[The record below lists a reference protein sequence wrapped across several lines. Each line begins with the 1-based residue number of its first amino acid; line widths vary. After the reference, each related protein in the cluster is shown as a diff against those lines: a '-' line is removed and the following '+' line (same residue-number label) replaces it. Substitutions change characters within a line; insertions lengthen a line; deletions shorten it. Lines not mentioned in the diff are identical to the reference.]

1 MCEVN
6 WNLFLFWP
14 TAAFLPES
22 LTVTASIGEYVNIS
36 YVRKEVLQMD
46 PLIFKNGMNAWLNKI
61 KFIQGR
67 GIILEF
73 YESLSVEM
81 GVPQFCLMVNLND

>member
-61 KFIQGR
+61 KLIQGR

-73 YESLSVEM
+73 YESLSV
-81 GVPQFCLMVNLND
+81 